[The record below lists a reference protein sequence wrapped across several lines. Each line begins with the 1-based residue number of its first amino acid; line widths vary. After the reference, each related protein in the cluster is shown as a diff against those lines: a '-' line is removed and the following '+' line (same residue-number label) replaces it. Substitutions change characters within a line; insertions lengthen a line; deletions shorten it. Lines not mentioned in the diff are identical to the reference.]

1 MQYRICKTSPEQDK
15 CFYIIG
21 WVCIGI
27 AALVYAAVKLGL
39 FQKLGG
45 LPPCMLH
52 RLTGYYCPGCG
63 GTRAV
68 KALFQGKILLSIY
81 YHPIVVYTAAVG
93 GWFMVSQTIERLSHG
108 KWHIGFHYR
117 DIYLWIALAIVVL
130 NCLVKNLTLAF
141 TGFVWMA

>member
-1 MQYRICKTSPEQDK
+1 MKYHICKISSVLDK

-27 AALVYAAVKLGL
+27 AGIVFLSAKFGL

-45 LPPCMLH
+45 FPPCMFH

-68 KALFQGKILLSIY
+68 IALFRGKILTSLY
-81 YHPIVVYTAAVG
+81 FHPIVVYTAVLG
-93 GWFMVSQTIERLSHG
+93 GWFMLSQTIERLSNG
-108 KWHIGFHYR
+108 KLQIGLHYR
-117 DIYLWIALAIVVL
+117 DLYLWIALAIIIL
-130 NCLVKNLTLAF
+130 NCLIKNLLLRF